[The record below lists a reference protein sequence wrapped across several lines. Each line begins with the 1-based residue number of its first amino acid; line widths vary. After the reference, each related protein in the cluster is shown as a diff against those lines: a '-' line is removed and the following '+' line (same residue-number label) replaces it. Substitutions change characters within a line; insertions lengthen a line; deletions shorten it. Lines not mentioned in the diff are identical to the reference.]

1 MKKPIYN
8 WREIV
13 GYAQTAEQAK
23 RLLIKT
29 LDIPKGF
36 TLSVWE
42 RPDYIC
48 EICNLPAGFVYSTS
62 YKT

>member
-13 GYAQTAEQAK
+13 GYATTKEQAK
-23 RLLIKT
+23 RLLLKT
-29 LDIPKGF
+29 LNVPAGF

-48 EICNLPAGFVYSTS
+48 EICSLPQGFVYSTF
-62 YKT
+62 YKA

>member
-13 GYAQTAEQAK
+13 GYANTTEQAK
-23 RLLIKT
+23 TLLLKI
-29 LDIPKGF
+29 LDVPTGF

-48 EICNLPAGFVYSTS
+48 EIRNLPKGFVYSTV
-62 YKT
+62 YKY